1 MNHTIVP
8 LPREQWQDAV
18 LPIGYTTTEYYDV
31 SLEQSADGFALSIQ
45 KKPLAAEPII
55 LDFLCIT

>member
-18 LPIGYTTTEYYDV
+18 LPIGDTTPNIMMYRSKEGRMD
-31 SLEQSADGFALSIQ
+31 LRCPF
-45 KKPLAAEPII
+45 
-55 LDFLCIT
+55 

>member
-18 LPIGYTTTEYYDV
+18 LIMMYRSKEGRMDLRCP
-31 SLEQSADGFALSIQ
+31 F
-45 KKPLAAEPII
+45 
-55 LDFLCIT
+55 

>member
-1 MNHTIVP
+1 MKQPIIP

-31 SLEQSADGFALSIQ
+31 SLERRRMDLRCLF
-45 KKPLAAEPII
+45 
-55 LDFLCIT
+55 